1 MSYCP
6 SVRSRWLD
14 IGQQVL
20 FSLVLNNGLD
30 VVFALYNIYYKTETK
45 LYLTGQK
52 RRERPFLAARGA
64 RGPRVVT
71 QMAGFANF
79 GHSCY
84 YP

>member
-14 IGQQVL
+14 IGQQVFL

-30 VVFALYNIYYKTETK
+30 FVFALYKIYYRAETK
-45 LYLTGQK
+45 LFLRDKTGEK
-52 RRERPFLAARGA
+52 DPPGFLAA
-64 RGPRVVT
+64 RGPRVVN

-79 GHSCY
+79 GHSCN
-84 YP
+84 